1 MPTQATPIAA
11 ADAVRT
17 RRAYFDFRHGQ
28 LHVRTAFP
36 TTGGF
41 DEEATLFCLHGLPG
55 SSRLFSRFLPLIAA
69 DRSVYA
75 PDLPGN
81 GESDPAPDASAR
93 SLAAAIADLARD
105 LRIKQIDLLAF
116 QAGRPIATELART
129 DPALVRRLILV
140 GGGDRLPLSDLTQPS
155 LVIQIGEGQGDRDSD
170 RAASIDGAGNAV
182 FVHASEFA
190 EDLFEAEPQT
200 LATRFAA
207 FLNAPS

>member
-1 MPTQATPIAA
+1 MPTQATPFVAT
-11 ADAVRT
+11 DAVRT
-17 RRAYFDFRHGQ
+17 RRAYFDCRHGQ

-55 SSRLFSRFLPLIAA
+55 SSRTFSRFLALIAA

-81 GESDPAPDASAR
+81 GESDPPPDAGTR
-93 SLAAAIADLARD
+93 PLAAAIADLARD

-116 QAGRPIATELART
+116 QAGRAIAVELALT

-140 GGGDRLPLSDLTQPS
+140 GTGESPRPSELTQPS
-155 LVIQIGEGQGDRDSD
+155 LVMTIGP
-170 RAASIDGAGNAV
+170 GAGASRAPVAAESVV
-182 FVHASEFA
+182 FVDAPDFA
-190 EDLFEAEPQT
+190 DDLFDAAPQT

-207 FLNAPS
+207 FLNTSA